1 MWINKKNKK
10 ENVNKV
16 SCWILAVIFAV
27 VVFGS
32 AGLAAADEEES
43 KEIPVLRIDGN
54 VYDESGANRWY
65 TEEPKVEVCLDG
77 AAKISDK
84 EIRDEEMQG
93 EKIPDKE
100 MQDEEIPDQEI
111 YCNMQYEITYTSGEK
126 KAETVNFTE
135 QEEEGNWRYSFEPA
149 VWKEGKNQLRL
160 WQESETGETEWEQKA
175 VICIDKTVPAAVV
188 FSYPAGSEERGY
200 CYQTETEMLV
210 KSQDESSGVEKII
223 VQQEDGTK
231 LELEGAEGSVY
242 LPLGYQGR
250 LEAYAVDYAG
260 LESVRSSSEQII
272 CEDEKPLIAVMGAG
286 KSGEWQKDLPK
297 IRLWI
302 GERSEKYTCSAGL
315 RLAVCYVNGE
325 EINRKYYENPTE
337 SDSFT
342 VKLEK
347 ADYQEKVDKSL
358 KSFRQKAQIPGFRK
372 GMVPMSLVKKMYGK
386 SALAEEVN
394 KLLSETV
401 YKYIQDNKVN
411 ILGEPLPNEDKQQ
424 EIDFDTM
431 EEFEFLFDIALAPEF
446 KAEVSAKDKVDYYTI
461 EVTDEMVDNQVKAYT
476 QRNGKYDKV
485 DVYEDNDM
493 LKGLLAELDEEGN
506 TKEGGIQVEGAVMMP
521 SYMKNDEQKAIFAG
535 AKVNDVLVFNPNTA
549 WDGNAAELSS
559 LLKIDKEAAPEVKSN
574 FSFQV
579 EEITRFVPGDLTQ
592 EIFDQVFG
600 EGNVKTEEEFRAKV
614 KEVIANQFVA
624 DSDYKFLIDARKMLT
639 EKVGKLEFP
648 DALLKRIMRLN
659 NPDKEESFVEDNYD
673 KSIEELTWHLIK
685 EQLVKANDIKV
696 EQEDITN
703 MAKEAT
709 RAQFAQYGMMSVP
722 EEILE
727 NYSKEML
734 KKKESI
740 EGLVNRVV
748 ESKLATALKSQ
759 VELEHKNVSAEE
771 FNKMFA

>member
-1 MWINKKNKK
+1 M
-10 ENVNKV
+10 NVSLQNIDKV
-16 SCWILAVIFAV
+16 SAL
-27 VVFGS
+27 
-32 AGLAAADEEES
+32 L
-43 KEIPVLRIDGN
+43 
-54 VYDESGANRWY
+54 
-65 TEEPKVEVCLDG
+65 
-77 AAKISDK
+77 
-84 EIRDEEMQG
+84 
-93 EKIPDKE
+93 
-100 MQDEEIPDQEI
+100 
-111 YCNMQYEITYTSGEK
+111 
-126 KAETVNFTE
+126 
-135 QEEEGNWRYSFEPA
+135 
-149 VWKEGKNQLRL
+149 
-160 WQESETGETEWEQKA
+160 
-175 VICIDKTVPAAVV
+175 
-188 FSYPAGSEERGY
+188 
-200 CYQTETEMLV
+200 
-210 KSQDESSGVEKII
+210 
-223 VQQEDGTK
+223 
-231 LELEGAEGSVY
+231 
-242 LPLGYQGR
+242 
-250 LEAYAVDYAG
+250 
-260 LESVRSSSEQII
+260 
-272 CEDEKPLIAVMGAG
+272 
-286 KSGEWQKDLPK
+286 
-297 IRLWI
+297 
-302 GERSEKYTCSAGL
+302 
-315 RLAVCYVNGE
+315 
-325 EINRKYYENPTE
+325 
-337 SDSFT
+337 T

-559 LLKIDKEAAPEVKSN
+559 LLKIDKEAALGVKSN